1 MLAAMA
7 KEEGKSLHRDLPED
21 ERRSELEQCIAKV
34 EREIDDETSRLR
46 SLEIDIRNPAKRC
59 KAEIDLQKCKG
70 LETINYLNNDR
81 NNTGSPGTGDRNFF
95 KRNINNLKSYFF
107 E

>member
-7 KEEGKSLHRDLPED
+7 KEEGKSLHRDLPDE

-46 SLEIDIRNPAKRC
+46 SLEIEVRNPAKRC

-70 LETINYLNNDR
+70 PGMGNENQ
-81 NNTGSPGTGDRNFF
+81 GTGDRNFF
-95 KRNINNLKSYFF
+95 KRNINNFKSYFF

>member
-7 KEEGKSLHRDLPED
+7 KEEGKSLHRDLPDE

-46 SLEIDIRNPAKRC
+46 SLEIEVRNPAKRC

-70 LETINYLNNDR
+70 LETTGDNNQETR
-81 NNTGSPGTGDRNFF
+81 DRNFF
-95 KRNINNLKSYFF
+95 KRNINNFKSYFF

>member
-1 MLAAMA
+1 MA
-7 KEEGKSLHRDLPED
+7 KEEGKSLHRDLPDD

-46 SLEIDIRNPAKRC
+46 SLEIEIRNPTKRC

-70 LETINYLNNDR
+70 PSVKTIKSDKK
-81 NNTGSPGTGDRNFF
+81 SHQGTTNGDSKFFF

>member
-7 KEEGKSLHRDLPED
+7 KEEGKSLHRDLPDE

-46 SLEIDIRNPAKRC
+46 SLEIEIRNPAKRC

-70 LETINYLNNDR
+70 LENNETSVDQ
-81 NNTGSPGTGDRNFF
+81 GTGDRNFF
-95 KRNINNLKSYFF
+95 KRNINNFKSYFF

>member
-70 LETINYLNNDR
+70 LETINNDR
-81 NNTGSPGTGDRNFF
+81 NNSPGTGDRNFF

>member
-7 KEEGKSLHRDLPED
+7 KEEGKSLHRDLPDE

-46 SLEIDIRNPAKRC
+46 SLEIEVRNPAKRC

-70 LETINYLNNDR
+70 RVVETINSDQTKNQ
-81 NNTGSPGTGDRNFF
+81 GTGDRNFF
-95 KRNINNLKSYFF
+95 KRNINNFKSYFF

>member
-7 KEEGKSLHRDLPED
+7 KEEGKSLHRDLPDE

-46 SLEIDIRNPAKRC
+46 SLEIEVRNPAKRC

-70 LETINYLNNDR
+70 RVVETINNDQTK
-81 NNTGSPGTGDRNFF
+81 NQGTGDRNFF
-95 KRNINNLKSYFF
+95 KRNINNFKSYFF